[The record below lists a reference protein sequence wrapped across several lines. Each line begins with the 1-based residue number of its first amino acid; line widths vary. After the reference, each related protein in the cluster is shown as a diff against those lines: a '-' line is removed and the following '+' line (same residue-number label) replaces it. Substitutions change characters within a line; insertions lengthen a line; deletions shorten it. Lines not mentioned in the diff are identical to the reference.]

1 MQSFTVSPKE
11 DGQKL
16 DRVILHA
23 FPGLSYSKLRAA
35 LRKKD
40 VRIDGQRVKAVAP
53 VHAGQT
59 IAVYLPDAELAPRPR
74 ADILFEDE
82 AVLLAH
88 KPQGLP
94 VQSDKLGEDSLE
106 ARLRGSAE
114 ASFPAA
120 CHRLDVQTA
129 GLVLFAKNPQSHA
142 AALEAFRSQKIGKH
156 YQCFTTRPPQA
167 PRGELRHYLYKDA
180 AGAHVRVAQHPGPNA
195 RQAILQYE
203 TLSCGDSGAL
213 LHVQLHTGRT
223 HQIRVQLAQIGC
235 PLLGDDRYG
244 DRARNGA
251 LHLRTQALWACALH
265 FAPALPAPLQALSGR
280 WFYAPQKL
288 WRYPPVEGL
297 RMCPPEELKDLIS
310 TPN

>member
-1 MQSFTVSPKE
+1 MQSFTVSTKE

-16 DRVILHA
+16 DRVVLHA

-40 VRIDGQRVKAVAP
+40 VRIDGQRVKAVVP
-53 VHAGQT
+53 VRAGQT
-59 IAVYLPDAELAPRPR
+59 IAVYLPDAELTPRPR

-82 AVLLAH
+82 AVILAH

-94 VQSDKLGEDSLE
+94 VQSDRLGEDSLE
-106 ARLRGSAE
+106 ARLRDRVDAP
-114 ASFPAA
+114 FPAA

-129 GLVLFAKNPQSHA
+129 GLVLFAKNSQSHA
-142 AALEAFRSQKIGKH
+142 ATLEAFRSQKIGKH
-156 YQCFTTRPPQA
+156 YQCFTTHPPQDR
-167 PRGELRHYLYKDA
+167 RGELRHYLYKDA
-180 AGAHVRVAQHPGPNA
+180 AGAHVRVTQHPGPNA
-195 RQAILQYE
+195 REAILQYE
-203 TLSCGDSGAL
+203 TLTCSSTGAL

-244 DRARNGA
+244 DRARNRA

-265 FAPALPAPLQALSGR
+265 FSTELSAPLQALSGR
-280 WFYAPQKL
+280 WFYAPQNL

-297 RMCPPEELKDLIS
+297 TMASPEIFEDLDMS
-310 TPN
+310 V